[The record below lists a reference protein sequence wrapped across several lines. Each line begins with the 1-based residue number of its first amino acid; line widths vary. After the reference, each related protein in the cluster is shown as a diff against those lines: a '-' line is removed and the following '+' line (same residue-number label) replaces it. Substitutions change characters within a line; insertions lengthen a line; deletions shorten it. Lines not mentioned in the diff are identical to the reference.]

1 MEASALAVVPRK
13 RREPAVSLM
22 IQITPAPAAVSQV
35 RHAATSLL
43 TSWGLSAICED
54 AVLCLSEAVT
64 NSVLHAPSAGTVT
77 VAIEH
82 DRHRVRIE
90 VTDGICAQQ
99 GQADQP
105 EPHVPA
111 PRPPASP
118 APQPGSERTA
128 RELRGDQPEAGSDRC
143 PESEPKEHGWGLQ
156 IIAAVADRWGMDAG
170 HGGHRVW
177 FEKDIPSARYP
188 AVMP

>member
-1 MEASALAVVPRK
+1 
-13 RREPAVSLM
+13 M

-35 RHAATSLL
+35 RHAAASLL

-64 NSVLHAPSAGTVT
+64 NSVLHAPAAGTVT

-90 VTDGICAQQ
+90 VTDGICGPQ

-105 EPHVPA
+105 EARGPG
-111 PRPPASP
+111 PRPAASP
-118 APQPGSERTA
+118 VPQPGTQRTA
-128 RELRGDQPEAGSDRC
+128 GEPSGGQPEAGPAGC
-143 PESEPKEHGWGLQ
+143 PEGEPKEHGWGLK

>member
-1 MEASALAVVPRK
+1 MAVIPRK

-35 RHAATSLL
+35 RHAAASLL

-64 NSVLHAPSAGTVT
+64 NSVLHAPAAGTVT

-82 DRHRVRIE
+82 DRRRVRIE
-90 VTDGICAQQ
+90 VTDGICARQ
-99 GQADQP
+99 GQAGQP
-105 EPHVPA
+105 EPRGPGSRPA
-111 PRPPASP
+111 ASP
-118 APQPGSERTA
+118 ASRPGTERTAGERTA
-128 RELRGDQPEAGSDRC
+128 REPSGGRPEEGSAGC
-143 PESEPKEHGWGLQ
+143 PEGEPKEHGWGLE